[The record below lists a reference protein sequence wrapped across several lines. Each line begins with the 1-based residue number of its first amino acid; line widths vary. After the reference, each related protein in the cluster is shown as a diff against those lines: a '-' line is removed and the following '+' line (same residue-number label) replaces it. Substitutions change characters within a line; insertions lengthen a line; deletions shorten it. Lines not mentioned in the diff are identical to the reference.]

1 VKLFPV
7 ITYGIVADPA
17 ELVLGV
23 KAEKLM
29 FAVKPHSVVGIVV
42 GVVNPVMANPLTCA
56 WKDKIFAKNKAII
69 PKLLMYIFFIMNDL

>member
-1 VKLFPV
+1 M
-7 ITYGIVADPA
+7 

-29 FAVKPHSVVGIVV
+29 FAVKPHSVVGIDV
-42 GVVNPVMANPLTCA
+42 GVVSPFIANPLTCA